1 MKHSE
6 LCIAK
11 IQQVREI
18 AGEPELAYAARTRLQ
33 RAILACAH
41 LVAHRA
47 GLPEPGFPGRYEPP
61 SGASMA
67 LRRVSEL
74 ANHILARSRSMCQ
87 PSEPL
92 DDRWA
97 NNWSEVFRLLDELEQ
112 VLRTMDGPP
121 NPPLQPTGSAG
132 G

>member
-1 MKHSE
+1 MKQAE

-11 IQQVREI
+11 IQKVREI
-18 AGEPELAYAARTRLQ
+18 ARDPELAYAARTRLQ
-33 RAILACAH
+33 RAILSCTH
-41 LVAHRA
+41 FVAHRA
-47 GLPEPGFPGRYEPP
+47 GLPEPPFPGRYEPP
-61 SGASMA
+61 SGASVSI
-67 LRRVSEL
+67 RRVCDI

-97 NNWSEVFRLLDELEQ
+97 NSWSEVFHLLDELEEI
-112 VLRTMDGPP
+112 LRTTEGPP
-121 NPPLQPTGSAG
+121 NLPLQPTGSAG